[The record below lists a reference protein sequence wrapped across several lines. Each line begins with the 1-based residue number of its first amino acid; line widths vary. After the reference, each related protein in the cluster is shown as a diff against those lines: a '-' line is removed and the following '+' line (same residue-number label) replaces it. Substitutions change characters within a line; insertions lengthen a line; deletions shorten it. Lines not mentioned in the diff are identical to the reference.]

1 MKYEIWAIPV
11 PSDVQRVKIIL
22 ILMILVSIKAYN
34 EMNVWESLSLYQRL
48 GLAGWQLTHGATLP
62 ELGQGCFCPRGT

>member
-1 MKYEIWAIPV
+1 MKYEIWAIPI

-22 ILMILVSIKAYN
+22 ILMILVNIKAYE

-48 GLAGWQLTHGATLP
+48 GLEAGS
-62 ELGQGCFCPRGT
+62 